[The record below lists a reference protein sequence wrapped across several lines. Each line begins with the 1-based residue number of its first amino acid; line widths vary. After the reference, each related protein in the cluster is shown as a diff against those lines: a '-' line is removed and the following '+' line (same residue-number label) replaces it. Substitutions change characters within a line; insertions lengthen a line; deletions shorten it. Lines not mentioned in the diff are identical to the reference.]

1 MFIESESGNEG
12 RAATVSPFMSDQA
25 VGNRSID
32 SIQAAIDSLKRA
44 DGASHSLLR
53 AAARAV
59 AFSAG
64 RTAKGALPGID
75 APPVAGGASRLHTGG
90 MGLLS
95 LAALTFSSVKDAHAA
110 DAGVTS
116 LDEDSIDYKDL
127 PHGSFEL
134 VTKEAIPRYIL
145 VEDPGQTVV
154 LNKVGTT
161 IGVNQFTNSAARM
174 DELQLAQ
181 QEVQA
186 NWAKGLGHAGSGT
199 TPFSDTLPVQPINF
213 TEPEGPAGLNSLPV
227 LPAVEL
233 KTEFIFIPPPPPA
246 PTILTLN
253 LGLGPTEIDTVVF
266 DTFSATSGTFGAS
279 SSNGSTPLTYGISGG
294 TVGNT
299 VVGGVTYNVS
309 EAGAFG
315 TLYVNSSTGAY
326 TFVPNDAAINALK
339 APTTENFVITVSDG
353 TASASQTFS
362 IDING
367 VNDEATIAGDETGS
381 IGGAPAASAARFA
394 AALAPAPH
402 VATGTLTSADVDD
415 PANTFAAVTSPTASD
430 GGYGTFTMT
439 AGGKWTYTLDDNN
452 GTVKALNVGDTLTD
466 TFTVTSIDGT
476 QQVIKIVIDGWN
488 DPAVI
493 SGDTTGCVVEAA
505 CKDPGIPIAT
515 GTLTATDVDNP
526 SDLFTPVKC
535 GHSDCGYG
543 TFTMTA
549 DGVWTYKLDN
559 DNCAVQALNKCDTL
573 TDTFTVTSIDGT
585 EQVVTITIAGTNDAA
600 IICGTTTGKV
610 VEAAC
615 EDPGKPTATGTLA
628 DKDVDNPDN
637 TFTPVK
643 CEKSDGGYG
652 TFTMTADGKWTYTL
666 DNDNC
671 KVQALDDCDTLT
683 DTFTV
688 TSVDGTEQVITITI
702 HGADDEHHHEDSDE
716 KWTHET
722 SASSNAAA
730 ASGSDSVA
738 GKDSAGVAT
747 IPADTKAAAT
757 SSPAAAPDAGE
768 SFQFKDQG
776 SGSPAPESVTS
787 ADGGKTSV
795 SCSVEIHETSGTAVV
810 VNAVVANVSESCSV
824 HDVSEDFN
832 ASAQKWAACHTAHD
846 LVA

>member
-12 RAATVSPFMSDQA
+12 RAVAAIPFTSDQA
-25 VGNRSID
+25 VGNQAIG
-32 SIQAAIDSLKRA
+32 SIQAAIDTLKHA

-53 AAARAV
+53 AAARGTV
-59 AFSAG
+59 AFFAG
-64 RTAKGALPGID
+64 RTAKGSMPGID
-75 APPVAGGASRLHTGG
+75 PPPVAGVASRVHTGG

-95 LAALTFSSVKDAHAA
+95 LAALTFSSVKDAHGA

-116 LDEDSIDYKDL
+116 LDEDSIDYKDM

-134 VTKEAIPRYIL
+134 VTKEAIPRYII

-161 IGVNQFTNSAARM
+161 IGVSQFTNSAARM

-186 NWAKGLGHAGSGT
+186 NWAKGLGHSGSGT

-213 TEPEGPAGLNSLPV
+213 IQPEGPAGLNSLPV

-253 LGLGPTEIDTVVF
+253 LGFGPTEIDTVVF
-266 DTFSATSGTFGAS
+266 DTFTATSGTFGAS
-279 SSNGSTPLTYGISGG
+279 SSNSSAPLIYGISGG
-294 TVGNT
+294 TAGNT
-299 VVGGVTYNVS
+299 VVGGVPYNVS
-309 EAGAFG
+309 QTGDFG

-339 APTTENFVITVSDG
+339 TPTTENFVVTVSDG
-353 TASASQTFS
+353 TASDSQTFS

-367 VNDEATIAGDETGS
+367 VNDEAVIAGDATGS

-415 PANTFAAVTSPTASD
+415 PANSFTAVTSPTASN
-430 GGYGTFTMT
+430 GGYGFFTIT
-439 AGGKWTYTLDDNN
+439 EDGKWTYTLDDNN
-452 GTVKALNVGDTLTD
+452 SVVKALNVGDTLTD
-466 TFTVTSIDGT
+466 TFTVTSVDGT
-476 QQVIKIVIDGWN
+476 EKVIKIVIGGWN
-488 DPAVI
+488 DPADI
-493 SGDTTGCVVEAA
+493 SGDTSGLVVEAA
-505 CKDPGIPIAT
+505 CKDPGIPIAC

-526 SDLFTPVKC
+526 SDTFTPVKC
-535 GHSDCGYG
+535 GKSDGGYG

-549 DGVWTYKLDN
+549 DGKWTYKLDN
-559 DNCAVQALNKCDTL
+559 DNCAVQALDDCDTL

-585 EQVVTITIAGTNDAA
+585 EQV
-600 IICGTTTGKV
+600 
-610 VEAAC
+610 
-615 EDPGKPTATGTLA
+615 
-628 DKDVDNPDN
+628 
-637 TFTPVK
+637 
-643 CEKSDGGYG
+643 
-652 TFTMTADGKWTYTL
+652 
-666 DNDNC
+666 
-671 KVQALDDCDTLT
+671 
-683 DTFTV
+683 
-688 TSVDGTEQVITITI
+688 ITITI
-702 HGADDEHHHEDSDE
+702 QGADDEREHRHDSDDDKRTYE
-716 KWTHET
+716 A
-722 SASSNAAA
+722 SASSDAAA
-730 ASGSDSVA
+730 ASGSDSAA
-738 GKDSAGVAT
+738 GEDSAGVAAT
-747 IPADTKAAAT
+747 PADTKAAVT

-776 SGSPAPESVTS
+776 SDSPAPESVIS
-787 ADGGKTSV
+787 ADGGKASV
-795 SCSVEIHETSGTAVV
+795 SCCVEVHETSGTAE
-810 VNAVVANVSESCSV
+810 AVKVIETCLV

-832 ASAQKWAACHTAHD
+832 ASGQKWAACHITHD

>member
-1 MFIESESGNEG
+1 MYIESESGNEG
-12 RAATVSPFMSDQA
+12 RPAVVTPFISDQA
-25 VGNRSID
+25 VRNEAIGN
-32 SIQAAIDSLKRA
+32 IQAAIDTLKRP
-44 DGASHSLLR
+44 DGPHSLLR
-53 AAARAV
+53 AAARGAV
-59 AFSAG
+59 AFFAG
-64 RTAKGALPGID
+64 RTAKGGLPGID
-75 APPVAGGASRLHTGG
+75 APPVAGVASRVHTGG

-95 LAALTFSSVKDAHAA
+95 LAALTFSTVKDAHSA

-116 LDEDSIDYKDL
+116 LDEDSIDYKDM

-134 VTKEAIPRYIL
+134 VTKEAIPRYII

-161 IGVNQFTNSAARM
+161 IGVSQFTNSAARM

-181 QEVQA
+181 QEVTA
-186 NWAKGLGHAGSGT
+186 NWAKGLGHSGSGT

-213 TEPEGPAGLNSLPV
+213 IEPDGPAGLNSLPV
-227 LPAVEL
+227 LPAVEH
-233 KTEFIFIPPPPPA
+233 KDEFIFIPPPAPA

-253 LGLGPTEIDTVVF
+253 LGSGPTEIDTIVF

-279 SSNGSTPLTYGISGG
+279 SSGSSAPLTYGISGG
-294 TVGNT
+294 TAGNT

-326 TFVPNDAAINALK
+326 TFVPDDAAINALK

-367 VNDEATIAGDETGS
+367 VNDEAIIAGNATGS
-381 IGGAPAASAARFA
+381 LGGGAASTAGAARFA
-394 AALAPAPH
+394 AAHAQAPL

-415 PANTFAAVTSPTASD
+415 PANTFTAVTAPTASD
-430 GGYGTFTMT
+430 HGYGTFTMT
-439 AGGKWTYTLDDNN
+439 VDGAWTYTLDNSN
-452 GTVKALNVGDTLTD
+452 SAVLALNVGDTLTD
-466 TFTVTSIDGT
+466 TFTVTTVDGT
-476 QQVIKIVIDGWN
+476 EQVVTIVIGGWN
-488 DPAVI
+488 DAAII
-493 SGDTTGCVVEAA
+493 SGDTTGCVIEAA
-505 CKDPGIPIAT
+505 CKDPGLPTAS
-515 GTLTATDVDNP
+515 GTLTSTDVDNP

-535 GHSDCGYG
+535 GKSDGGYG

-559 DNCAVQALNKCDTL
+559 DNCA
-573 TDTFTVTSIDGT
+573 
-585 EQVVTITIAGTNDAA
+585 
-600 IICGTTTGKV
+600 
-610 VEAAC
+610 
-615 EDPGKPTATGTLA
+615 
-628 DKDVDNPDN
+628 
-637 TFTPVK
+637 
-643 CEKSDGGYG
+643 
-652 TFTMTADGKWTYTL
+652 
-666 DNDNC
+666 
-671 KVQALDDCDTLT
+671 VQALDDCDTLT

-702 HGADDEHHHEDSDE
+702 QGADDEHHHEDSDH
-716 KWTHET
+716 KWTDET
-722 SASSNAAA
+722 SASSDVAA

-738 GKDSAGVAT
+738 GKDSAGVAA

-768 SFQFKDQG
+768 SFHFKDQG
-776 SGSPAPESVTS
+776 SDSPAPETVTS
-787 ADGGKTSV
+787 ADGGKASV
-795 SCSVEIHETSGTAVV
+795 SCCVEVHETSGTVEAVKV
-810 VNAVVANVSESCSV
+810 IESYLV

-832 ASAQKWAACHTAHD
+832 ASGHKWAACHIAHD